1 MAALDTIDNTLVM
14 CWLPLLVL
22 IAGFIYLWFY
32 YVDFAAIQGIPEI
45 PGGSLLHGHLY
56 QLGQDHATTTEKW
69 AKEYDWPIYQIR
81 LGNRRV
87 VFLNGF
93 EIARDWLV
101 TRQGCT
107 IDRPLLYTFHGIVS
121 KTSASTIGSNPWNDR
136 TKKQRRVVG
145 SLTTTPAIMRL
156 TGLLDLETWQ
166 MIQGIFEASKE
177 GNAISP
183 HIYQKRLALNIVLM
197 FCYERRFEDIADPLM
212 SGILADAKVISS
224 FRSTNSNA
232 QDYIPYLRFGF
243 LQDKNRAAAA
253 KEVRGRR
260 DMWLAA
266 LLEEVKESIAAEKAK
281 SCVASGLLTDT
292 HENLTRHDVRTILG
306 GLMSGGFETV
316 LATAIAGI
324 AYLASPEGQ
333 IIQATAYNDIIDG
346 YGSVETAFQQAV
358 TDEKSPYVAAFVRET
373 LRYYPPLH
381 ILPPRQTYQEFEWN
395 GVKIPKGVM
404 VLANAQAINHDPAT
418 YGPDAHIFR
427 PERWTDPSLA
437 NKVSAPYHF
446 SYGAGSRMCTAVNF
460 SNRILYAIFLRLIV
474 TFEIRQSDTE
484 PPNLHYIDYNCDT
497 TAQGAIPRDF
507 KAYFKLRDREAFDAC
522 MKQSEENT
530 RDVTNGIVR

>member
-1 MAALDTIDNTLVM
+1 M
-14 CWLPLLVL
+14 
-22 IAGFIYLWFY
+22 
-32 YVDFAAIQGIPEI
+32 
-45 PGGSLLHGHLY
+45 
-56 QLGQDHATTTEKW
+56 
-69 AKEYDWPIYQIR
+69 
-81 LGNRRV
+81 
-87 VFLNGF
+87 
-93 EIARDWLV
+93 
-101 TRQGCT
+101 
-107 IDRPLLYTFHGIVS
+107 
-121 KTSASTIGSNPWNDR
+121 
-136 TKKQRRVVG
+136 
-145 SLTTTPAIMRL
+145 LTT
-156 TGLLDLETWQ
+156 
-166 MIQGIFEASKE
+166 
-177 GNAISP
+177 
-183 HIYQKRLALNIVLM
+183 NIV
-197 FCYERRFEDIADPLM
+197 D
-212 SGILADAKVISS
+212 
-224 FRSTNSNA
+224 
-232 QDYIPYLRFGF
+232 
-243 LQDKNRAAAA
+243 
-253 KEVRGRR
+253 
-260 DMWLAA
+260 
-266 LLEEVKESIAAEKAK
+266 
-281 SCVASGLLTDT
+281 
-292 HENLTRHDVRTILG
+292 DVRTILG

-404 VLANAQAINHDPAT
+404 VLANAQAINHGTSLHDQHLPARWLTITVTDPAT

-427 PERWTDPSLA
+427 PERWTDPNLA

>member
-1 MAALDTIDNTLVM
+1 MVALDTIDLTSVVY
-14 CWLPLLVL
+14 WFPLL
-22 IAGFIYLWFY
+22 FIITGLVYLRFY
-32 YVDFAAIQGIPEI
+32 YVDFAAIKGIPEI
-45 PGGSLLHGHLY
+45 PGGSLVHGHLY
-56 QLGQDHATTTEKW
+56 QLGQDHATTTERW
-69 AKEYDWPIYQIR
+69 AQKYGWPIYQIR

-87 VFLNGF
+87 IFLNGF
-93 EIARDWLV
+93 EVAREWLV

-121 KTSASTIGSNPWNDR
+121 KTSASTIGSNPWDDR

-145 SLTTTPAIMRL
+145 SLTTTPAIKRL
-156 TGLLDLETWQ
+156 EGMLDLETWQ
-166 MIQGIFEASKE
+166 MIQGIFEASQGGKS
-177 GNAISP
+177 ISP
-183 HIYQKRLALNIVLM
+183 HIYQKRLALNVVLM

-212 SGILADAKVISS
+212 KGILADTKVISS

-243 LQDKNRAAAA
+243 FQDENRAALAT
-253 KEVRGRR
+253 EVRSRR
-260 DMWLAA
+260 DQWLAA

-281 SCVASGLLTDT
+281 SCVASGLLTD
-292 HENLTRHDVRTILG
+292 EQEKLTKHDVRTILG

-324 AYLASPEGQ
+324 AYLASPAGQ
-333 IIQATAYNDIIDG
+333 DIQAAAYQDIIDG
-346 YGSVETAFQQAV
+346 YGSAETAFQQAV
-358 TDEKSPYVAAFVRET
+358 ADEKSPYVAAFVREA

-381 ILPPRQTYQEFEWN
+381 ILPPRQTYKDFEWN

-404 VLANAQAINHDPAT
+404 VLTNAQSANHDPAT

-427 PERWTDPSLA
+427 PERWTDPDLA
-437 NKVSAPYHF
+437 NKVPAPYHF

-474 TFEIRQSDTE
+474 SFKIRQSDNE

-497 TAQGAIPRDF
+497 TAQGAIAKDF
-507 KAYFKLRDREAFDAC
+507 KAYFELRDREAFDAC

-530 RDVTNGIVR
+530 RDVTNGMVK